1 LERSVAIV
9 GTRTPDPEA
18 AELARDL
25 AYELGQAG
33 CVVLSGGARGI
44 DAAAHEGALDAGS
57 PTVAVLATG
66 LASAYPPTHGALFGR
81 IANRGALLTESD
93 DEAAPQAYRFL
104 RRNALLA
111 ALAKVVV
118 VVQAPIRSGALS
130 TAAHARRLGRDL
142 LAVPWAPFDV
152 R

>member
-1 LERSVAIV
+1 MSRSRIHLAQAPTQLAVDDESYPASLRLLAPMRPIRVAGTLPPLERAVAIV

-93 DEAAPQAYRFL
+93 D
-104 RRNALLA
+104 
-111 ALAKVVV
+111 
-118 VVQAPIRSGALS
+118 
-130 TAAHARRLGRDL
+130 
-142 LAVPWAPFDV
+142 
-152 R
+152 